1 MEFMK
6 PVIPQELIREAEAA
20 AARTGCELIDLSLR
34 GGGRASVLLVT
45 ADRPG
50 GITVDQCAAL
60 HRELRSWMEQAGP
73 EWMDWRIEVSSPG
86 LSRPLKTER
95 DFARNAGRKVRIE
108 WMQDGARREGTGTV
122 RSASDGAVEIE
133 IEGRTVRIPL
143 SDVANA
149 RLHVQW

>member
-1 MEFMK
+1 MGFMK
-6 PVIPQELIREAEAA
+6 PEISQELIREAEAA
-20 AARTGCELIDLSLR
+20 AGRTGCEVVDLTLR
-34 GGGRASVLLVT
+34 GGGRGSVLLVT

-50 GITVDQCAAL
+50 GITVEQCAAL
-60 HRELRSWMEQAGP
+60 HREIRSWMEQAGSG
-73 EWMDWRIEVSSPG
+73 WNDWRIEVSSPG

-95 DFARNAGRKVRIE
+95 DFARNAGRKIRIE
-108 WMQDGARREGTGTV
+108 WMQDGARRGGAGTV

-149 RLHVQW
+149 HLHVQW